1 MSALPMIALSAFDF
15 FGQWYDWLPLTILA
29 VMVAILINGLLF
41 AIGKGFSFKELETFA
56 MSEMLQAGATAF
68 MAIFL
73 VMMVG
78 GAMSLVQ
85 QFIAGD
91 VACGGTTIKISQA
104 NPSSTPTT
112 ASEVESS
119 QANAAMGKAF
129 DVIRCRLHGRA
140 AEISALQGSI
150 LNDGGVFNSFNAL
163 NAFGSL
169 FGIPVF
175 KGDWVNSLYQE
186 TETMRLN
193 NNLATVLLI
202 GLNAQYAL
210 ANYLQANMIQIFIPV
225 GILLRSFY
233 FTRSPGALMIAIGI
247 GMYFLFPAFFII
259 LDPGFIP
266 APPIVTSPLTKEQ
279 VQPYCYPSLKNT
291 VTVLATVEGTG
302 LGGTKALT
310 LESVREKLA
319 ESYIALMIHPLIAL
333 SLTMVFIR
341 YMMSVLGADTYEL
354 TKMVGKMI

>member
-1 MSALPMIALSAFDF
+1 MTAALSIPMIALSAFDF

-29 VMVAILINGLLF
+29 VMVAILLNGILL
-41 AIGKGFSFKELETFA
+41 AIGRAFSFKELETFA
-56 MSEMLQAGATAF
+56 KSEMLQAGATAF

-78 GAMSLVQ
+78 SAMSLVQ

-91 VACGGTTIKISQA
+91 VACGGGAITISQIGES
-104 NPSSTPTT
+104 NT
-112 ASEVESS
+112 A
-119 QANAAMGKAF
+119 MDKAF
-129 DVIRCRLHGRA
+129 DVIRCRLHERA
-140 AEISALQGSI
+140 GEIATLQGSI
-150 LNDGGVFNSFNAL
+150 LNDGGVFNDFNML

-175 KGDWVNSLYQE
+175 KGDWISSLYQR
-186 TETMRLN
+186 TETTRLN

-202 GLNAQYAL
+202 GLNAQSAL
-210 ANYLQANMIQIFIPV
+210 VNYLQANMVQVFIPV

-233 FTRSPGALMIAIGI
+233 FTRSPGALMIAVGI
-247 GMYFLFPAFFII
+247 GMYFLFPAFFIL
-259 LDPGFIP
+259 LDPGFTP
-266 APPIVTSPLTKEQ
+266 APPITTSPLTKEQ

-291 VTVLATVEGTG
+291 VTVLSTVEGTG
-302 LGGTKALT
+302 LGGTQVLT
-310 LESVREKLA
+310 SASIRETLSK
-319 ESYIALMIHPLIAL
+319 SYIALMIHPLIAL

-354 TKMVGKMI
+354 TKMVGKLI